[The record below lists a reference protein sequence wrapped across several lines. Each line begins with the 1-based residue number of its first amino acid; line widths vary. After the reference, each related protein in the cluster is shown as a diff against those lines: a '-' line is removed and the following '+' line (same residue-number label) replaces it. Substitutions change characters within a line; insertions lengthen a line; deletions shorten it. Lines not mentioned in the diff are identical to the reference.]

1 MLGKYSSLLCLFVKK
16 LCKKDGKMFC
26 RDNMTYYLCTN
37 NKPRNM
43 RKLILALCILLPF
56 TSIGVTPQ
64 PATGTKYSVKFKYV
78 NTKMEQHKV
87 SRMPVAPLCA
97 FLCGNRL
104 EFESYLCGSIII
116 LYINNIEI
124 FSATIDENGIVEFP
138 NELNGE
144 FELRLYNGE
153 KLYVSN
159 ISL

>member
-1 MLGKYSSLLCLFVKK
+1 MLGKYSFLLCLFVKK

-78 NTKMEQHKV
+78 NTKWNSIRFQECLLHHYVLFYVGIDSNLKV
-87 SRMPVAPLCA
+87 IYAVL
-97 FLCGNRL
+97 
-104 EFESYLCGSIII
+104 
-116 LYINNIEI
+116 
-124 FSATIDENGIVEFP
+124 
-138 NELNGE
+138 
-144 FELRLYNGE
+144 
-153 KLYVSN
+153 
-159 ISL
+159 